1 MVNANKLRAIIIE
14 RGMTQQVVAKE
25 LGMAP
30 KTFYSKVKKGVFG
43 SDEINKM
50 IDLLKIKDP
59 MNVFFGRQVTL
70 KVTKKALLDLEDG
83 KVKFQSPKGGSNFKE
98 RSGKESRHDKRVSVP
113 VMGSNSKVI
122 AIETQILEYMF
133 QSP

>member
-1 MVNANKLRAIIIE
+1 MLYHISNLKSYKKQKGENMVNANKLRAIIIE

-59 MNVFFGRQVTL
+59 MGVFFGR
-70 KVTKKALLDLEDG
+70 
-83 KVKFQSPKGGSNFKE
+83 
-98 RSGKESRHDKRVSVP
+98 
-113 VMGSNSKVI
+113 
-122 AIETQILEYMF
+122 
-133 QSP
+133 

>member
-25 LGMAP
+25 LGMTP

-59 MNVFFGRQVTL
+59 MGVFFGR
-70 KVTKKALLDLEDG
+70 
-83 KVKFQSPKGGSNFKE
+83 
-98 RSGKESRHDKRVSVP
+98 
-113 VMGSNSKVI
+113 
-122 AIETQILEYMF
+122 
-133 QSP
+133 

>member
-25 LGMAP
+25 LDMAP

-59 MNVFFGRQVTL
+59 MGVFFGR
-70 KVTKKALLDLEDG
+70 
-83 KVKFQSPKGGSNFKE
+83 
-98 RSGKESRHDKRVSVP
+98 
-113 VMGSNSKVI
+113 
-122 AIETQILEYMF
+122 
-133 QSP
+133 